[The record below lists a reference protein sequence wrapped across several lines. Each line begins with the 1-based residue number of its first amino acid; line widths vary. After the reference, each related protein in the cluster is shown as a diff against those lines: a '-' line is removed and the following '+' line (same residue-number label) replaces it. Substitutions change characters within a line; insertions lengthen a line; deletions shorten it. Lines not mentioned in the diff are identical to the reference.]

1 MVAVSTTGGIAYGLK
16 TTLSFGL
23 VGLVALVCTLAGT
36 NLVTGSIYAGY
47 GGLEVTR
54 WGQLLGGSLLSV
66 TGLLALYGATF
77 GVLYKV
83 VADGVRRGN
92 DRAV

>member
-1 MVAVSTTGGIAYGLK
+1 MVAVSTTGGISYGLK

-23 VGLVALVCTLAGT
+23 LLVAALACTLAGT
-36 NLVTGSIYAGY
+36 NLATGAVYAGY
-47 GGLEVTR
+47 GGLDVTH
-54 WGQLLGGSLLSV
+54 WGRLLVGAVLAV

-92 DRAV
+92 SRAV